1 MKRKVFATVLS
12 LFVFASFAF
21 AQMSDP
27 VKWTFT
33 AKQAA
38 GSDVAEV
45 VITATIDAGYHLY
58 SQKPVENGPIPTE
71 FTFDKSN
78 EYELVGKPSEPKGVT
93 HFQEE
98 FGADV
103 TYFDGKAVFVQ
114 KIKVLTEKDFTIKGS
129 YSYMVCN
136 DGACVPFFDNA
147 FSVNVKGVKAAAKA
161 EAKKDEAPV
170 ASVPA
175 EAVKEDA
182 AVVAAENVATTD
194 TAVQAQEEVVAIEE
208 VVATETTPAAEAP
221 AEEHESLWSF
231 FLFAFGGGLVGL
243 LTPCVFPMIPMT
255 VSFFIKKG
263 AKGKVQAIIYG
274 ASIVLIYTL
283 FGLILSVL
291 FGENFGNL
299 VSTHWLPNMIF
310 AFIFLLFA
318 ISLFG
323 YFEISAP
330 SFLVNKSVANEDKGD
345 FIGPVFMALTL
356 VLVSFSCTLPVAST
370 VAISAVGGEIIRPI
384 VGMLGYS
391 LAFAIPFTLFAF
403 FPSMMNKLPKS
414 GGWLNSVKVCLAF
427 IELAF
432 ALKFINTADEVYGWR
447 ILDREIYLAA
457 WIVIF
462 SMLGFYLLGKLRFPH
477 DSDTPVIKSWF
488 RLLMAVAT
496 FTFVVYMIPG
506 MWGAPLKA
514 LSGWMPSMKNQ
525 DFNIERSIREISVAG
540 PSSSTNT
547 SGFELCEKPK
557 YAEKLS
563 LPHGLKGYF
572 DYDQALACAK
582 QLNKPVFL
590 DFTGK
595 ACVNCRKMEQDVFSN
610 PEVLKSLRDNF
621 VIAALYVDE
630 RTIELP
636 ENEWFKD
643 RNGREAK
650 LLSQKNADIQITKFK
665 ANAQPYYVIVNP
677 DGTVLT
683 KDNFAFD
690 PNADKFLNFLN
701 EGISN
706 FAK

>member
-1 MKRKVFATVLS
+1 MKRKIFATVLS

-27 VKWTFT
+27 VKWTFSV
-33 AKQAA
+33 KQTA
-38 GSDVAEV
+38 GSEVAE
-45 VITATIDAGYHLY
+45 IIINANIDAGYHLY
-58 SQKPVENGPIPTE
+58 SQKPVQDGPIPTE
-71 FTFDKSN
+71 FTFDKSAD
-78 EYELVGKPSEPKGVT
+78 YELVGKPSEPKGVT
-93 HFQEE
+93 EFQQE

-114 KIKVLTEKDFTIKGS
+114 KIKVLSDKDFTINGT
-129 YSYMVCN
+129 YVYMVCN
-136 DGACVPFFDNA
+136 DGSCVPFFDNA
-147 FSVNVKGVKAAAKA
+147 FSVKVKGVKVAEKAAAKV
-161 EAKKDEAPV
+161 EATPVVAAPVAVAQPEAAPV
-170 ASVPA
+170 ASEDSAEALTATEEAATEKIAEVVPA
-175 EAVKEDA
+175 EE
-182 AVVAAENVATTD
+182 VA
-194 TAVQAQEEVVAIEE
+194 QA
-208 VVATETTPAAEAP
+208 PEAP
-221 AEEHESLWSF
+221 AEENQSLWSF

-263 AKGKVQAIIYG
+263 AKGKVQALIYG

-299 VSTHWLPNMIF
+299 VSTHWLPNLIF

-462 SMLGFYLLGKLRFPH
+462 TLLGFYLLGKLRFPH
-477 DSDTPVIKSWF
+477 DSETPVIKSWF
-488 RLLMAVAT
+488 RLLLAIAS

-506 MWGAPLKA
+506 LWGAPLKA

-525 DFNIERSIREISVAG
+525 DFNLERSIREISVAG
-540 PSSSTNT
+540 PSAGTNT
-547 SGFELCEKPK
+547 TAFDLCEAPK

-582 QLNKPVFL
+582 KLNKPVFL

-610 PEVLKSLRDNF
+610 PGVLKSLRENF

-636 ENEWFKD
+636 QNEWFKD

-665 ANAQPYYVIVNP
+665 ANAQPYYVIINP

-683 KDNFAFD
+683 KENYAFD
-690 PNADKFLNFLN
+690 PNASKFLDFLN
-701 EGISN
+701 EGIAN

>member
-33 AKQAA
+33 AKQTA
-38 GSDVAEV
+38 GSDVAEIV
-45 VITATIDAGYHLY
+45 VTATIDAGYHLY

-71 FTFDKSN
+71 FTFDKSKD
-78 EYELVGKPSEPKGVT
+78 YELVGKPSEPKGVT

-98 FGADV
+98 FGANV

-147 FSVNVKGVKAAAKA
+147 FSVNVKGAKVAAKEVA
-161 EAKKDEAPV
+161 KEAQAPV
-170 ASVPA
+170 AAVAA
-175 EAVKEDA
+175 ETVKEEVA
-182 AVVAAENVATTD
+182 PVVAAEDTTVAETT
-194 TAVQAQEEVVAIEE
+194 VKEEVA
-208 VVATETTPAAEAP
+208 ATVEAADATPADAP
-221 AEEHESLWSF
+221 VEEKESLWKF
-231 FLFAFGGGLVGL
+231 FWIAFAGGFVGL

-255 VSFFIKKG
+255 VSFFIKSG
-263 AKGKVQAIIYG
+263 SKGKLQAIIYG
-274 ASIVLIYTL
+274 VSIVLIYTI
-283 FGLILSVL
+283 FGTVL
-291 FGENFGNL
+291 AMVFGENFANL
-299 VSTHWLPNMIF
+299 MSTHWLPNFLFAGIF
-310 AFIFLLFA
+310 VVFA

-323 YFEISAP
+323 YFEITAP

-345 FIGPVFMALTL
+345 FIGPIFMALTL
-356 VLVSFSCTLPVAST
+356 VLVSFSCTLPIAGT
-370 VAISAVGGEIIRPI
+370 VAISAVGGEVIRPI
-384 VGMLGYS
+384 VGMLGFS
-391 LAFAIPFTLFAF
+391 LAFAIPFTFFAF
-403 FPSMMNKLPKS
+403 FPKMMNKLPKS

-427 IELAF
+427 VELAF
-432 ALKFINTADEVYGWR
+432 ALKFINTPDEVYGWR
-447 ILDREIYLAA
+447 LLDREIYLAA

-462 SMLGFYLLGKLRFPH
+462 TMLGLYLLGKLRFPH
-477 DSDTPVIKSWF
+477 DSESPVIKSWF
-488 RLLMAVAT
+488 RLLLSIVT

-506 MWGAPLKA
+506 MWGAPLNA
-514 LSGWMPSMKNQ
+514 LSGWMPSIKNQ
-525 DFNIERSIREISVAG
+525 DFNIEKSIREVAVAA
-540 PSSSTNT
+540 PSSGSNT
-547 SGFELCEKPK
+547 AAFELCEKPK
-557 YAEKLS
+557 YADKLS

-582 QLNKPVFL
+582 KLNKPVFL

-595 ACVNCRKMEQDVFSN
+595 ACVNCRKMEQQVWSD
-610 PEVLKSLRDNF
+610 PQVLKVLRENF

-636 ENEWFKD
+636 EDEWFTD
-643 RNGREAK
+643 RNGREGK
-650 LLSQKNADIQITKFK
+650 LLSQKNADLQITKFK
-665 ANAQPYYVIVNP
+665 ANAQPYYVIMNP

-683 KDNFAFD
+683 NENFAFD
-690 PNADKFLNFLN
+690 PNAAKFLEFLN

>member
-33 AKQAA
+33 AKQTA

-71 FTFDKSN
+71 FTFDKSKD
-78 EYELVGKPSEPKGVT
+78 YELVGKASEPKGVT

-129 YSYMVCN
+129 YTYMVCN

-170 ASVPA
+170 ASAPA
-175 EAVKEDA
+175 ETAKEDV
-182 AVVAAENVATTD
+182 AVVAAENVAATD
-194 TAVQAQEEVVAIEE
+194 TAAQTQEEVVAVEE
-208 VVATETTPAAEAP
+208 VTETVADAP
-221 AEEHESLWSF
+221 VEEKESLWKF
-231 FLFAFGGGLVGL
+231 FWIAFAGGFVGL

-255 VSFFIKKG
+255 VSFFIKSG
-263 AKGKVQAIIYG
+263 SKGKLQAIIYG
-274 ASIVLIYTL
+274 VSIVLIYTI
-283 FGLILSVL
+283 FGTVL
-291 FGENFGNL
+291 AMVFGENFANL
-299 VSTHWLPNMIF
+299 MSTHWLPNFLFAGIF
-310 AFIFLLFA
+310 VVFA

-323 YFEISAP
+323 YFEITAP

-345 FIGPVFMALTL
+345 FIGPIFMALTL
-356 VLVSFSCTLPVAST
+356 VLVSFSCTLPIAGT
-370 VAISAVGGEIIRPI
+370 VAISAVGGEVIRPI
-384 VGMLGYS
+384 VGMLGFS
-391 LAFAIPFTLFAF
+391 LAFAIPFTFFAF
-403 FPSMMNKLPKS
+403 FPKMMNKLPKS

-427 IELAF
+427 VELAF
-432 ALKFINTADEVYGWR
+432 ALKFINTPDEVYGWR
-447 ILDREIYLAA
+447 LLDREIYLAA

-462 SMLGFYLLGKLRFPH
+462 TMLGLYLLGKLRFPH
-477 DSDTPVIKSWF
+477 DSDSPVIKSWF
-488 RLLMAVAT
+488 RLLLSIVT

-506 MWGAPLKA
+506 MWGAPLNA
-514 LSGWMPSMKNQ
+514 LSGWMPSIKNQ
-525 DFNIERSIREISVAG
+525 DFNIEKSIREISVAG
-540 PSSSTNT
+540 PSTGANT
-547 SGFELCEKPK
+547 AAFELCEKPK

-582 QLNKPVFL
+582 KLNKPVFL

-595 ACVNCRKMEQDVFSN
+595 ACVNCRKMEQQVWSD
-610 PEVLKSLRDNF
+610 PQVLKTLRDNF

-643 RNGREAK
+643 RNGRDAK
-650 LLSQKNADIQITKFK
+650 LLSQKNSDLQITKFK
-665 ANAQPYYVIVNP
+665 ANAQPYYVIMNP

-683 KDNFAFD
+683 NENFAFD
-690 PNADKFLNFLN
+690 PNATKFLEFLN

-706 FAK
+706 FSK

>member
-33 AKQAA
+33 AKQTA
-38 GSDVAEV
+38 GSDVAEIV
-45 VITATIDAGYHLY
+45 VTATIDAGYHLY

-71 FTFDKSN
+71 FTFDKSKD
-78 EYELVGKPSEPKGVT
+78 YELVGKPSEPKGVT

-98 FGADV
+98 FGANV

-147 FSVNVKGVKAAAKA
+147 FSVNVKGAKVAAKEVA
-161 EAKKDEAPV
+161 KEAQAPV
-170 ASVPA
+170 AAVAA
-175 EAVKEDA
+175 ETVKEEVA
-182 AVVAAENVATTD
+182 PVVAAEDTTVAETT
-194 TAVQAQEEVVAIEE
+194 VKEEVA
-208 VVATETTPAAEAP
+208 ATVEAADATPADAP
-221 AEEHESLWSF
+221 VEEKESLWKF
-231 FLFAFGGGLVGL
+231 FWIAFAGGFVGL

-255 VSFFIKKG
+255 VSFFIKSG
-263 AKGKVQAIIYG
+263 SKGKLQAIIYG
-274 ASIVLIYTL
+274 VSIVLIYTI
-283 FGLILSVL
+283 FGTVL
-291 FGENFGNL
+291 AMVFGENFANL
-299 VSTHWLPNMIF
+299 MSTHWLPNFLFAGIF
-310 AFIFLLFA
+310 VVFA

-323 YFEISAP
+323 YFEITAP

-345 FIGPVFMALTL
+345 FIGPIFMALTL
-356 VLVSFSCTLPVAST
+356 VLVSFSCTLPIAGT
-370 VAISAVGGEIIRPI
+370 VAISAVGGEVIRPI
-384 VGMLGYS
+384 VGMLGFS
-391 LAFAIPFTLFAF
+391 LAFAIPFTFFAF
-403 FPSMMNKLPKS
+403 FPKMMNKLPKS

-427 IELAF
+427 VELAF
-432 ALKFINTADEVYGWR
+432 ALKFINTPDEVYGWR
-447 ILDREIYLAA
+447 LLDREIYLAA

-462 SMLGFYLLGKLRFPH
+462 TMLGLYLLGKLRFPH
-477 DSDTPVIKSWF
+477 DSESPVIKSWF
-488 RLLMAVAT
+488 RLLLSIVT

-506 MWGAPLKA
+506 MWGAPLNA
-514 LSGWMPSMKNQ
+514 LSGWMPSIKNQ
-525 DFNIERSIREISVAG
+525 DFNIEKSIREIAVAA
-540 PSSSTNT
+540 PSSGSNT
-547 SGFELCEKPK
+547 AAFELCEKPK
-557 YAEKLS
+557 YADKLS

-582 QLNKPVFL
+582 KLNKPVFL

-595 ACVNCRKMEQDVFSN
+595 ACVNCRKMEQQVWSD
-610 PEVLKSLRDNF
+610 PQVLKVLRENF

-636 ENEWFKD
+636 EDEWFTD
-643 RNGREAK
+643 RNGREGK
-650 LLSQKNADIQITKFK
+650 LLSQKNADLQITKFK
-665 ANAQPYYVIVNP
+665 ANAQPYYVIMNP

-683 KDNFAFD
+683 NENFAFD
-690 PNADKFLNFLN
+690 PNAAKFLEFLN

>member
-1 MKRKVFATVLS
+1 MKRKFFATVLS

-38 GSDVAEV
+38 GSDIAEV

-58 SQKPVENGPIPTE
+58 SQKPIENGPIPTG
-71 FTFDKSN
+71 FAFDKSAD
-78 EYELVGKPSEPKGVT
+78 YELIGKPSEPKGIT
-93 HFQEE
+93 QFQEE

-114 KIKVLTEKDFTIKGS
+114 KIKVLSEKDFVIRGS
-129 YSYMVCN
+129 YEYMVCN
-136 DGACVPFFDNA
+136 DGACIPFFDNS
-147 FSVNVKGVKAAAKA
+147 FSVNLKGVKLAVKPEVKA
-161 EAKKDEAPV
+161 EAAPV
-170 ASVPA
+170 AP
-175 EAVKEDA
+175 EVKQA
-182 AVVAAENVATTD
+182 AVVVAPEV
-194 TAVQAQEEVVAIEE
+194 AVVEEVVDSVVAKVEDVVLASETAVLEE
-208 VVATETTPAAEAP
+208 VSAP
-221 AEEHESLWSF
+221 SEENQSLWSF

-263 AKGKVQAIIYG
+263 AKGKVQALIYG

-299 VSTHWLPNMIF
+299 VSTHWLPNLIF

-462 SMLGFYLLGKLRFPH
+462 TLLGFYLLGKLRFPH
-477 DSDTPVIKSWF
+477 DSETPVIKSWF
-488 RLLMAVAT
+488 RLLLAIAS

-525 DFNIERSIREISVAG
+525 DFNLERSIREISVAG
-540 PSSSTNT
+540 PSAGTNT
-547 SGFELCEKPK
+547 TAFDLCEAPK

-582 QLNKPVFL
+582 KLNKPVFL

-610 PEVLKSLRDNF
+610 PGVLKSLRENF

-636 ENEWFKD
+636 QNEWFKD

-665 ANAQPYYVIVNP
+665 ANAQPYYVIINP

-683 KDNFAFD
+683 KENYAFD
-690 PNADKFLNFLN
+690 PNASKFLEFLN
-701 EGISN
+701 EGVAN
-706 FAK
+706 FSK